1 MVLGTSNV
9 LSQKEN
15 KIKIDTIYYDK
26 EWKGVS
32 NKDMADYYRIAIK
45 SKKAKTKTFKDY
57 YITGELLA
65 EGSYIRINK
74 RDDYKSIFDG
84 IQLMYY
90 KSGQVEAK
98 MFFVNGKLE
107 GESLLYYENGQI
119 KQCDYYKNGNLNGL
133 STKFNEN
140 GSETYQVEYVEGI
153 PKYNYYILTKDSI
166 SNKFRLRDNL
176 PVLES
181 PNMDELKQEWRNGII
196 WLYYVKN
203 NVRIAT
209 TNIKV
214 KDYGKW
220 YQIPIIIENNSDTTI
235 EFYPDEI
242 TSNLIT
248 WEDSI
253 IDLDVYSA
261 DEYIRK
267 VKRSQNWS
275 AALYG
280 VALGLNAANAG
291 YSTSTT
297 SYSGYTSK
305 GYTYGTATTTTYN
318 PSVAYTAQVNATN
331 DAINFANALNEDR
344 AIKEQGYLKR
354 TTIHPGEII
363 SGYVNIERIGG
374 KEMTV
379 IIDIQGAKYTFP
391 WDVSKKTIKRQ
402 TKLNMSALKYDFGKI
417 LFGNI
422 FVRCLLCGFM

>member
-1 MVLGTSNV
+1 M
-9 LSQKEN
+9 E
-15 KIKIDTIYYDK
+15 
-26 EWKGVS
+26 EW
-32 NKDMADYYRIAIK
+32 Y
-45 SKKAKTKTFKDY
+45 
-57 YITGELLA
+57 
-65 EGSYIRINK
+65 
-74 RDDYKSIFDG
+74 
-84 IQLMYY
+84 
-90 KSGQVEAK
+90 
-98 MFFVNGKLE
+98 
-107 GESLLYYENGQI
+107 
-119 KQCDYYKNGNLNGL
+119 NL
-133 STKFNEN
+133 
-140 GSETYQVEYVEGI
+140 
-153 PKYNYYILTKDSI
+153 
-166 SNKFRLRDNL
+166 
-176 PVLES
+176 
-181 PNMDELKQEWRNGII
+181 
-196 WLYYVKN
+196 VKN

-280 VALGLNAANAG
+280 VALGLNIANAG

-297 SYSGYTSK
+297 TYSGYTSK

-318 PSVAYTAQVNATN
+318 PSAAYTAQVNATN

-391 WDVSKKTIKRQ
+391 WDVSKKQ
-402 TKLNMSALKYDFGKI
+402 
-417 LFGNI
+417 
-422 FVRCLLCGFM
+422 